1 MESVFDIQY
10 ISCDLFMSAIIWFIF
25 LLKKKVRKINT
36 AKFNAIVYCV
46 PATERSIYCIYKLF
60 FVCVCL
66 SFFIFCQLYLIWIYS
81 IYIVCLRVRVR
92 VLMCCMSRY
101 SQFWYN
107 ILIVLLGNNLSQLS
121 KTSKQIHVQ
130 LLRYAVWWWWWWCYA
145 WIC

>member
-1 MESVFDIQY
+1 MQ
-10 ISCDLFMSAIIWFIF
+10 SCIASRLQSDLFIVFI
-25 LLKKKVRKINT
+25 
-36 AKFNAIVYCV
+36 
-46 PATERSIYCIYKLF
+46 SF
-60 FVCVCL
+60 FCVCVCL

-130 LLRYAVWWWWWWCYA
+130 LLRYNDDNDVTLEFANSRSLFFQTVRIHRCRMIWSFYFF
-145 WIC
+145 ILSSFR